1 MLEKEKLVEEIWSY
15 VVDNLDRNKIS
26 KLISYPFPLI
36 FHAARKENIKFLRKL
51 TDKRPDILWEVDER
65 KQTIFHVA
73 VYNGQEK
80 IVQLLSEMRSQNDPR
95 VFLTDKNGNTILH
108 LAAMVQGNDVDVSK
122 SKNDNSNNDG
132 SNVIFG
138 TAFQL
143 QQRLRWFK
151 VSIRTSLL
159 CKSLGFLCL
168 IHEMFHDIESRK

>member
-1 MLEKEKLVEEIWSY
+1 M
-15 VVDNLDRNKIS
+15 DRNKIS

-36 FHAARKENIKFLRKL
+36 FHAVRKENIEFLRKL
-51 TDKRPDILWEVDER
+51 ADKRPDILWEVDKR

-73 VYNGQEK
+73 VYNCRGK
-80 IVQLLSEMRSQNDPR
+80 VLQLLSEMCSQNDPR

-108 LAAMVQGNDVDVSK
+108 LSAMVEGNDIDGSK
-122 SKNDNSNNDG
+122 ANNDSNNDG

-143 QQRLRWFK
+143 QRRLRWFK

-168 IHEMFHDIESRK
+168 IHELFHDIESRK

>member
-1 MLEKEKLVEEIWSY
+1 M
-15 VVDNLDRNKIS
+15 DRNKIS

-51 TDKRPDILWEVDER
+51 ADKRPDILWEVDKR

-80 IVQLLSEMRSQNDPR
+80 VVQLLSEMCSQNDPR

-108 LAAMVQGNDVDVSK
+108 LSAMVEGNDIDGSK
-122 SKNDNSNNDG
+122 ANNDSNNDG

-143 QQRLRWFK
+143 QQRLRSFK
-151 VSIRTSLL
+151 MSIRTSLL

-168 IHEMFHDIESRK
+168 IHELFHDIESRK

>member
-1 MLEKEKLVEEIWSY
+1 M
-15 VVDNLDRNKIS
+15 DRNKIS

-132 SNVIFG
+132 SNVIFE
-138 TAFQL
+138 QL
-143 QQRLRWFK
+143 SNCNNGYAGLRWVFA
-151 VSIRTSLL
+151 LL
-159 CKSLGFLCL
+159 FCVRALVFFASFTNCFMILKA
-168 IHEMFHDIESRK
+168 ESE

>member
-1 MLEKEKLVEEIWSY
+1 M
-15 VVDNLDRNKIS
+15 DTNKIS

-36 FHAARKENIKFLRKL
+36 FHAARKENIEFLRKL
-51 TDKRPDILWEVDER
+51 ADKRPDILWEVNER

-108 LAAMVQGNDVDVSK
+108 LAAMVQGNDIDGSK
-122 SKNDNSNNDG
+122 ANNDG

-138 TAFQL
+138 AAFQ
-143 QQRLRWFK
+143 QQKRLSSFK

-168 IHEMFHDIESRK
+168 IHELFHDIESRK